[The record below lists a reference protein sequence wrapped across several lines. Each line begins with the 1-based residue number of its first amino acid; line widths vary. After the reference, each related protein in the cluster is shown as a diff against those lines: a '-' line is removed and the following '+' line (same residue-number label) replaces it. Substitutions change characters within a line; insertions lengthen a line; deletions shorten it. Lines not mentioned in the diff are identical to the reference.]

1 MLFCA
6 GPWLWVIRRM
16 RCSSPCSVNA
26 DGTQESRVA
35 AAVAHQSRER
45 TEYQGPPCTLASSS
59 FPLACRAAF
68 QAHHPSFHLAAPP
81 QTLPFMPPTASPYKL
96 STLYMA
102 DPNTP
107 STSPSPSQ
115 HGPGESTQPTSWVS
129 PTLPFLWVCGN
140 LTPLLSTSFSS
151 SRR

>member
-1 MLFCA
+1 MQTGPRRAEWLRLWLTCPGTGRSIRGHPA
-6 GPWLWVIRRM
+6 PWLPLPFL
-16 RCSSPCSVNA
+16 CS
-26 DGTQESRVA
+26 R
-35 AAVAHQSRER
+35 
-45 TEYQGPPCTLASSS
+45 
-59 FPLACRAAF
+59 RAAF
-68 QAHHPSFHLAAPP
+68 QAHHPSFHLAALP

-96 STLYMA
+96 STLQIA

-151 SRR
+151 SRGRNRMLQWGGSPRLRPPL